1 MTAPPKTVSMLT
13 AMRMK
18 PMALMMIGVV
28 TVGGSAGCN
37 HGSKVFDAPEVADCG
52 GPPVSGLRLV
62 TWNIRWAVESSLDR
76 IVEVLSSQGADV
88 IALQEVDRVT
98 PRSDGVD
105 QAEEIARRLGM
116 TSTFAAARSEGT
128 GDFGIAILS
137 KLPFIGAERRELP
150 GGFAFEPRV
159 ALDGRVCVGPGE
171 SVRVATVHADIYPWS
186 RQENLRSLARTTAD
200 SVGGGVIIAG
210 DFNDTPDGPST
221 RLFEAGG
228 LMRANSPVQPTFAT
242 SVIDHV
248 FVDEAMVIADTTVVD
263 SDASDH
269 RPVVV
274 DLERRER

>member
-1 MTAPPKTVSMLT
+1 MLKTSL
-13 AMRMK
+13 
-18 PMALMMIGVV
+18 ALFACGVV
-28 TVGGSAGCN
+28 GMGSGCS
-37 HGSKVFDAPEVADCG
+37 HGSTVFDAPDVGDCSG
-52 GPPVSGLRLV
+52 APVDGLRLV

-76 IVEVLSSQGADV
+76 IVEVLAATHADV
-88 IALQEVDRVT
+88 ITLQEVDRVT

-105 QAEEIARRLGM
+105 QADEIARRLGM
-116 TSTFAAARSEGT
+116 SSTFAAARTEGS

-137 KLPFIGAERRELP
+137 KLPFIGAERHKLP

-171 SVRVATVHADIYPWS
+171 SVRVATVHADVYPWS

-200 SVGGGVIIAG
+200 SIGGGVIIAG

-221 RLFEAGG
+221 RLFENEG
-228 LMRANSPVQPTFAT
+228 LMRANSAMQPTFAT

-248 FVDEAMVIADTTVVD
+248 FIDEAMVVADTTVVD

-274 DLERRER
+274 DLQRRER